1 MMMIRIR
8 KKIHLLLGFLV
19 ALLFIIYQ
27 SAIIV
32 PEGHSALLLQSGRL
46 VRNTHGQHA
55 VLKPGLHFKIPF
67 LVQSLRLD
75 NRLQTLT
82 FQESAYS
89 SLIAGKPIAVDYYAN
104 WRIANPATYYQYT
117 KNNLPQVNLLIQQQI
132 TALFQDK
139 RASVPFSELILHD
152 STQLNAAISSANKK
166 LDAAGIRIVDI
177 GFKQM
182 QPSAAADAVL
192 LNNMSSEQENMA
204 MAQRANGKANAELI
218 HLTAD
223 NSVSLIL
230 AKAEEEAAQIR
241 AEGEAEAAKIYNLA
255 YHKNPEFASFYLNL
269 QAYQNGF
276 TLSAKDNF
284 LLLNAKSDLLNNSE
298 NSRRTAGKPFKL
310 KT

>member
-1 MMMIRIR
+1 
-8 KKIHLLLGFLV
+8 
-19 ALLFIIYQ
+19 
-27 SAIIV
+27 
-32 PEGHSALLLQSGRL
+32 
-46 VRNTHGQHA
+46 
-55 VLKPGLHFKIPF
+55 
-67 LVQSLRLD
+67 
-75 NRLQTLT
+75 
-82 FQESAYS
+82 
-89 SLIAGKPIAVDYYAN
+89 
-104 WRIANPATYYQYT
+104 
-117 KNNLPQVNLLIQQQI
+117 
-132 TALFQDK
+132 
-139 RASVPFSELILHD
+139 
-152 STQLNAAISSANKK
+152 
-166 LDAAGIRIVDI
+166 VDI

-276 TLSAKDNF
+276 TLSAKHNF